1 MSNVEQGIKLLSQLV
16 GGEEAARGAY
26 GYLKSFDEGFANV
39 LFNTTFGDIWCR
51 PGLPTKMRSLIT
63 VAALLVLGRAPEL
76 KAHMQGALRL
86 GWTPEELKE
95 VIIHLSQYGGIPT
108 SVEAIRV
115 FEEVTKKK

>member
-1 MSNVEQGIKLLSQLV
+1 MSNVEQGIKLLGQLM
-16 GGEEAARGAY
+16 GEEAAKGAY
-26 GYLKSFDEGFANV
+26 GYMKQFDEGFANV

-51 PGLPTKMRSLIT
+51 PGLPIKMRSLIT
-63 VAALLVLGRAPEL
+63 VAALLVLGRTPEL

-95 VIIHLSQYGGIPT
+95 VIIHLSQYGGMPT

-115 FEEVTKKK
+115 LQEVTKNK